1 LCPFF
6 RSYYKNYCYLP
17 LCIFC
22 GDHFPCAK
30 LRPSNIDDG
39 TGSSAQFFYL
49 AFSTDGTKLAAG
61 RDQSMHL
68 WDPRRIHA
76 QLAALGLDWKSTPY
90 TVPAAGRPLGPM
102 VIVRSVDDQTKA
114 GPIAEAPS
122 ELQPAATET
131 GAP

>member
-1 LCPFF
+1 L
-6 RSYYKNYCYLP
+6 L
-17 LCIFC
+17 
-22 GDHFPCAK
+22 CAK

-61 RDQSMHL
+61 REESMHL
-68 WDPRRIHA
+68 WDLRRIPA

-90 TVPAAGRPLGPM
+90 TLPTEGRPLGEM
-102 VIVRSVDDQTKA
+102 VLVRSVDDQAKA
-114 GPIAEAPS
+114 GPIAEAPL
-122 ELQPAATET
+122 ELHPAATET

>member
-1 LCPFF
+1 L
-6 RSYYKNYCYLP
+6 RGYYKNYCYLP
-17 LCIFC
+17 ICISC
-22 GDHFPCAK
+22 GDYLLCAK
-30 LRPSNIDDG
+30 LLPSNIDDG
-39 TGSSAQFFYL
+39 TGASAHFFCL
-49 AFSTDGTKLAAG
+49 AFSTDGTKLATG

-68 WDPRRIHA
+68 WHLRRIRA

-102 VIVRSVDDQTKA
+102 VIVRSVDDQAKA

-122 ELQPAATET
+122 ELHAAATET